1 MLKPHPATLALME
14 ISGWWVMI
22 GAAAL
27 ATYALITNLS
37 GQPPAYPLAA
47 FALLLAIFIGG
58 LAMVGLVRFVKRRL
72 G

>member
-1 MLKPHPATLALME
+1 
-14 ISGWWVMI
+14 MI